1 MKDNKNVIHILVLLI
16 IVFVLNC
23 CGETYKSGERE
34 SERRTYLVITRS
46 IWIHPPKSIEEI

>member
-34 SERRTYLVITRS
+34 RER
-46 IWIHPPKSIEEI
+46 E